1 MITTVTLNA
10 SIDKLYLLENW
21 QPGRVNRVEQCR
33 ASAGGKGVNAARV
46 LQLLGA
52 PVRATGFL
60 GGHSGAYLLELL
72 RKDGVEG
79 DFYAVEGESRCCVN
93 LIDAQGRGT
102 EFLEPGPQIPAAAQA
117 AFCEKLRLMA
127 KEGPVTLCGSLPAG
141 CPPDYYARLI
151 RAARAAGA
159 PVLLDSSGEALAEGV
174 AAGPD
179 LIKPNREELAQLT
192 GCGCDSLGEVRA
204 AAIRLQERGVGSVAV
219 SLGEKGALLVCRE
232 GAFWGPAPQVPVRNA
247 TGCGDSMVAAF
258 VLALSEGK
266 SGPEQLQFALAA
278 AGANAMQQR
287 TGFVDEADVAA
298 LLPRCR
304 IQRLGA

>member
-79 DFYAVEGESRCCVN
+79 DFYAVEGESRSCVN

-127 KEGPVTLCGSLPAG
+127 KEGPVALCGSLPAG
-141 CPPDYYARLI
+141 CAPDYYARLI
-151 RAARAAGA
+151 RAVRAAGA
-159 PVLLDSSGEALAEGV
+159 PVLLDSSGQALARGLG
-174 AAGPD
+174 ARPD

-192 GCGCDSLGEVRA
+192 GCACGSLEQVRA
-204 AAIRLQERGVGSVAV
+204 AAVGLRGQGAASVAV
-219 SLGEKGALLVCRE
+219 SLGEGGALLACPE
-232 GAFWGPAPQVPVRNA
+232 GVFWGAAPSVPVQNA

-258 VLALSEGK
+258 ALAIREGRP
-266 SGPEQLQFALAA
+266 GPEQLRFALAV

-287 TGFVDEADVAA
+287 TGFVEPADVAA

-304 IQRLGA
+304 VERLGA